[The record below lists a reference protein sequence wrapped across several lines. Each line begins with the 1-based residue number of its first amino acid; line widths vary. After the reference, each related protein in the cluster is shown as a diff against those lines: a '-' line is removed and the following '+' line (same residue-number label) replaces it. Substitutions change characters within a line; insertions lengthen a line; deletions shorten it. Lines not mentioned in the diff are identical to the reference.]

1 MCGIAGFVNHEGLTR
16 PDDPRL
22 PDMISTLQHR
32 GPDGFGYFGAPGV
45 GLAHARLSIID
56 LAGGAQPIHNEDRSV
71 WITFNG
77 EIFNYLELRADLEKQ
92 GHRFETRSDTEVLV
106 HAYEEYGDEFVH
118 QLNGQFAFAI
128 WDGRR
133 RRLVLARDR
142 AGILPLFYTERD
154 GRLLFASE
162 IKAILAVTGAPARL
176 SSVALDQVLTFWSPL
191 TPQTL
196 FPGVFEL
203 SPGQMLIVENG
214 QTRRHQVPGTGV
226 IRPTA
231 NTVKAMPAR
240 SPRNCAPC

>member
-142 AGILPLFYTERD
+142 AGILPLFYTERG

-162 IKAILAVTGAPARL
+162 IKAHPGGHRCTGAALERRSRSGADLLVASDPSHDVPGSLRGVAWPDAHRGGRRD
-176 SSVALDQVLTFWSPL
+176 SSAP
-191 TPQTL
+191 
-196 FPGVFEL
+196 
-203 SPGQMLIVENG
+203 
-214 QTRRHQVPGTGV
+214 VPGTGV
-226 IRPTA
+226 IRSTA

-240 SPRNCAPC
+240 SPRSCAPC